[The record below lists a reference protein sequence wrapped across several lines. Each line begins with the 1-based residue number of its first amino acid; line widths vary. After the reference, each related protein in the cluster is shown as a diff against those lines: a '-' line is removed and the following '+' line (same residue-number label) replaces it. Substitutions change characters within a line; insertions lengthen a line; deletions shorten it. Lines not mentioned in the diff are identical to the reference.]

1 MRVYRT
7 RVCVCVY
14 VWKGVKHIIP
24 KEETMYN
31 GETITKVWVNIVI
44 SFFFFHFLFKFQWA
58 EISSLFHW
66 QKRERL

>member
-31 GETITKVWVNIVI
+31 GEKITKVWVNIVI
-44 SFFFFHFLFKFQWA
+44 SFFFPFFV
-58 EISSLFHW
+58 
-66 QKRERL
+66 